1 MQDFYNQFFNMT
13 TTQTPINE
21 IAEAQSKSKRKRS
34 TRRAK
39 PPQIG
44 MKLTVGQI
52 SLSEALA
59 FVKAV
64 VPSKPLHPVLAN
76 VLVVAE
82 QETQQLTLTTS
93 DMAINLSARIEAT
106 VEHAGAIALPAE
118 VLSAVV
124 SKCPVGY
131 LTLESMESGNKL
143 TATLQDRQGGTTEIR
158 GMSAEEFPEI
168 LHVQS
173 SPVSL
178 PAKVVQV
185 GLKGVLFAVSTDES
199 KRILTG
205 IEWQLNAGTLC
216 CTATDG
222 HQVAFVNLET
232 DGIGRR
238 KRKQRSEL
246 ISSLVVPS
254 RAIKELAR
262 TVDKVEAET
271 QLQIAVD
278 RVEEN
283 AAKRVQFTIAA
294 SGISKQIVCQCLE
307 EVYPDCLALLDRYE
321 FDTTITI
328 NRYALMT
335 RLERLSAL
343 TDKKA
348 KGVKFTFNHEAQKIE
363 LLIEREY
370 GKGKQIMDTE
380 VPEELEGFEI
390 RFNLQYLM
398 NILKAMSSSALKLV
412 MSKPHT
418 PAKVESTG
426 DFEIPELD
434 MTATYF
440 LMPMCNLDEVGD
452 VQSNAS

>member
-1 MQDFYNQFFNMT
+1 MT
-13 TTQTPINE
+13 TTQISPINE
-21 IAEAQSKSKRKRS
+21 IAAAQAKAKRKRS

-76 VLVVAE
+76 VLVVAD

-106 VEHAGAIALPAE
+106 VEHTGAIALPAE

-131 LTLESMESGNKL
+131 LTLESVEFGNKL

-168 LHVQS
+168 LQVQS
-173 SPVSL
+173 PPVSL

-185 GLKGVLFAVSTDES
+185 GLKGVLFAVSTNES

-246 ISSLVVPS
+246 MSSLVIPG

-262 TVDKVEAET
+262 TVDKVESET
-271 QLQIAVD
+271 QLQVAVD
-278 RVEEN
+278 RVEES
-283 AAKRVQFTIAA
+283 AAKRVQFTVTA
-294 SGISKQIVCQCLE
+294 SGVSKQIVCQCFE
-307 EVYPDCLALLDRYE
+307 EAYPDCLALLDRYE
-321 FDTTITI
+321 FDTTVTM

-348 KGVKFTFNHEAQKIE
+348 KGVKFTFNHEAQRIE

-370 GKGKQIMDTE
+370 GKGKQVMDAE
-380 VPEELEGFEI
+380 VPAELEGFEI
-390 RFNLQYLM
+390 RFNLQYVM
-398 NILKAMSSSALKLV
+398 NILKAMSSAALNLV
-412 MSKPHT
+412 VSKPSS
-418 PAKVESTG
+418 PAKVQSAG
-426 DFEIPELD
+426 DIEIPELT
-434 MTATYF
+434 MNATYF
-440 LMPMCNLDEVGD
+440 LMPMCSLND
-452 VQSNAS
+452 VDDVAPDPA